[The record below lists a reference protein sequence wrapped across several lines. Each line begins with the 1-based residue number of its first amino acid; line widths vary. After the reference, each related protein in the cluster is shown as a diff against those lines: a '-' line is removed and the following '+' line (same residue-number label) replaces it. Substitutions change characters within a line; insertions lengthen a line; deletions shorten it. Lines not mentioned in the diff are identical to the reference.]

1 MSYIYGLDLSMSD
14 TGITIFNG
22 EKPVFVGSI
31 ATKDTKTHGE
41 RLKEIYDFLSFLKE
55 KYPPSVVCIERGFT
69 RFNKSTQVV
78 YRVVGIVNMLFYDIE
93 QIYYSPKQVKASLVD
108 GKASKE
114 DLSNKI
120 NEMYPDIIFKNNDES
135 DAFAIVLT
143 YLKLRGDDTSGCK
156 QLKKKQIQSNKSR
169 NRKNNKSRKS

>member
-14 TGITIFNG
+14 TGITIFDG

-41 RLKEIYDFLSFLKE
+41 RLKEIYDFLLFLKE

-69 RFNKSTQVV
+69 RFNNSTQVLYKV
-78 YRVVGIVNMLFYDIE
+78 HGIVNMLFCDIE
-93 QIYYSPKQVKASLVD
+93 QIYYTPKTIKDSIVS

-114 DLSNKI
+114 EIKDKI
-120 NEMYPDIIFKNNDES
+120 LEEYPDIIFKNNDES

-143 YLKLRGDDTSGCK
+143 YLKLKGDDTDASS
-156 QLKKKQIQSNKSR
+156 KKKQIQPNKSR
-169 NRKNNKSRKS
+169 SRKNNKSRKS

>member
-14 TGITIFNG
+14 TGITIFD
-22 EKPVFVGSI
+22 
-31 ATKDTKTHGE
+31 DTKPIFIGSVATNPEKSHGE
-41 RLKEIYDFLSFLKE
+41 RLKEIYDFLLFLKE

-143 YLKLRGDDTSGCK
+143 YLKLRGDDTDASSK
-156 QLKKKQIQSNKSR
+156 TK
-169 NRKNNKSRKS
+169 